1 MDKPLID
8 PARMVRNITRVQTFG
23 SPNVH
28 WVKVYVDARSR
39 EVFTFVPMI
48 VPGN

>member
-1 MDKPLID
+1 VDQAHLVPNL
-8 PARMVRNITRVQTFG
+8 TRLETFG

-28 WVKVYVDARSR
+28 WVKVTVDPRSR
-39 EVFTFVPMI
+39 NLFRFEPMI